1 MRIGD
6 LRDRVTIQNF
16 IRTPDEYGG
25 YTETWQDI
33 ATVWANIK
41 PLRGREFF
49 QAQQIQSE
57 VTHKITIRYTDI
69 VKPTSRIKY
78 NNRIFEIKSI
88 IDVDNRHRFLEI
100 MCIGSGQD
108 G

>member
-1 MRIGD
+1 MRIGQ
-6 LRDRVTIQNF
+6 LKDRVTIQNYV
-16 IRTPDEYGG
+16 RTPDGYGG

-57 VTHKITIRYTDI
+57 VTHKITIRYRNDI
-69 VKPTSRIKY
+69 DETCRVKY
-78 NNRIFEIKSI
+78 NGQIFDIKSI
-88 IDVDNRHRFLEI
+88 IDIDNRHRFLEL
-100 MCIGSGQD
+100 MCVGE
-108 G
+108 